1 MADFLKAYTKTLG
14 NEGEYSNDPVD
25 VGGETYKGISRRYN
39 PSWVGWEK
47 IDTHK
52 AISSNFPS
60 VLKDNVDLQND
71 VRDFYKAK
79 YWDVNLLDNFN
90 TQLIAEELFDTGVNM
105 GVGRAAE
112 FLQKALN
119 YLNKNGVLYA
129 DLVVDGVIGNNT
141 LKSLNACISY
151 RGESFVY
158 KIMNILQGNH
168 YLEFMSKSPI
178 QEKFAYGWLDR
189 VEFLKK

>member
-1 MADFLKAYTKTLG
+1 MANFEISYKNIEK
-14 NEGEYSNDPVD
+14 NEGWYSNDSVD
-25 VGGETYKGISRRYN
+25 LGGETYKGISRRYN
-39 PSWVGWEK
+39 PSWCGWVI
-47 IDTHK
+47 IDGYKTK
-52 AISSNFPS
+52 PGFP
-60 VLKDNVDLQND
+60 NTAYND
-71 VRDFYKAK
+71 ANLDSKVKEFYKSN
-79 YWDVNLLDNFN
+79 YWDVNLLDEFTSQHLAN
-90 TQLIAEELFDTGVNM
+90 ELLDTGVNM